1 MAISNWFK
9 NLLAKLTFGLGAKGS
24 IFDTFGSV
32 VESLV
37 NKYTGA
43 GLTGAEQAQ
52 NDFNAEQADI
62 NRIFQSN
69 EAALQRD
76 WSAAEAE
83 RARDWQEEMYAKY
96 NSLSGK
102 VAQAEQA
109 GVNPIFAVTGNAVS
123 PMQTSPSVPS
133 GASAGGSSASG
144 SLGPADSFTNLIG
157 QIIGLKKLE
166 SEIAVNDSVAE
177 KNSADAKKLREETP
191 LSVQKLI
198 SEISA
203 IDMSAHV
210 SGAQFNQIIE
220 QTKNIVQERSNL
232 VAQLNL
238 TYDQAENLQAVTQKL
253 ISETEHLDKISDYE
267 VRSAKA
273 KAAVDEFD
281 ASLAELVNQLDEHSD
296 EAAAAVQG
304 LSKFGTFVAKYLISS
319 KH

>member
-157 QIIGLKKLE
+157 QLVLKQKQKVQILVLKK
-166 SEIAVNDSVAE
+166 
-177 KNSADAKKLREETP
+177 
-191 LSVQKLI
+191 
-198 SEISA
+198 
-203 IDMSAHV
+203 
-210 SGAQFNQIIE
+210 
-220 QTKNIVQERSNL
+220 TKNTFL
-232 VAQLNL
+232 KLN
-238 TYDQAENLQAVTQKL
+238 
-253 ISETEHLDKISDYE
+253 
-267 VRSAKA
+267 
-273 KAAVDEFD
+273 
-281 ASLAELVNQLDEHSD
+281 
-296 EAAAAVQG
+296 
-304 LSKFGTFVAKYLISS
+304 KYF
-319 KH
+319 